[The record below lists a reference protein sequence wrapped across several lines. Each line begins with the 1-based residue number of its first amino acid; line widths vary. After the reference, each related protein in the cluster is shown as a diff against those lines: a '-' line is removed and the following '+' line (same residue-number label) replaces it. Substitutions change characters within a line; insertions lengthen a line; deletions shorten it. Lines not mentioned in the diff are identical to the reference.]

1 MCRTFSLNYI
11 ITDEF
16 VNAPIYGSDRIG
28 QVAYEEEI
36 YWVPFNSNLQETA
49 LSFNLDKRE
58 GISGYKN
65 WIKEGVGLGVRVSVK
80 VFLVKLD

>member
-1 MCRTFSLNYI
+1 MNLSMP
-11 ITDEF
+11 
-16 VNAPIYGSDRIG
+16 PIYGSDRIG

-36 YWVPFNSNLQETA
+36 YRVPFNSNLQETS

-58 GISGYKN
+58 GVSGYKN

-80 VFLVKLD
+80 VCLVKLD